1 MKLAEEKKVILLA
14 SDLDLSSGTEAVTKG
29 INMKGYHHATFLISF
44 GTLAGGNTT
53 LKAYSGATD
62 SVAATT
68 SAIAFK
74 YAYNPSTCIFEAAG
88 ATPASGADVLAAET
102 TVVAATGLVVAY
114 ATYSNFMLVVEVDAS
129 DMDVA
134 NEEEWLYLEFTKSS
148 TTGLATIF
156 AILEPRYTSN
166 RSATALA

>member
-1 MKLAEEKKVILLA
+1 MKLAEEKKVIFLA
-14 SDLDLSSGTEAVTKG
+14 GDLNLATGATEVTKG
-29 INMKGYHHATFLISF
+29 INMSGYHHCTFLIAF
-44 GTLAGGNTT
+44 GTLGGGSPT

-62 SVAATT
+62 DVTALT
-68 SAIAFK
+68 STIAFK
-74 YAYNPSTCIFEAAG
+74 YAYNASTCIWSAG
-88 ATPASGADVLAAET
+88 GTTPASGADILAAEA
-102 TVVAATGLVVAY
+102 TVVAATGLVVAHG
-114 ATYSNFMLVVEVDAS
+114 TYSNFMLVVEVDAS

-134 NEEEWLYLEFTKSS
+134 NEEEWLYLQFTKSS